1 MVKKYATA
9 LVDQFVASVFS
20 FVLSIVL
27 IRIWEP
33 EAFGVFAF
41 WQTTLLLVIGIQNAM
56 VNTPL
61 NIFIPASKTQGEV
74 RQVEE
79 TLFTINLILVFAFV
93 ILSLAT
99 GSWLPGAS
107 SNAVSAGVIT
117 ALFLGGGLVRE
128 YERSR
133 CFGNQQ
139 PIGAFRINSA
149 YTLIGS
155 VALVIAFFE
164 PDRLDLIMLFGILSV
179 ASIVSSFFGQSAAR
193 ASSSTRLWP
202 PKIDNYHPIWV
213 QSKWALV
220 GVITTNIQGRGYV
233 YLISAAAGLEALA
246 MIAAAEI
253 VFRPIGL
260 LVTAWARVSR
270 PRLAVLASQSDF
282 VEFHR
287 IVRIALLGLF
297 LSYGVLCGVVWLGWN
312 LIDEYLYLERYNEM
326 GSLVGGWA
334 LVVFIG
340 SVRAIFSNSL
350 QSLKRFKRLATATV
364 FGSLSFL
371 ASALVILPIFGYR
384 RILVCLAVAE
394 LVSLFY
400 IYIEYR
406 KFGPSK
412 NRQFGTE
419 SKTWAT

>member
-1 MVKKYATA
+1 MIRKYATA
-9 LVDQFVASVFS
+9 LVDQSVASAFA

-33 EAFGVFAF
+33 EDFGVFAF
-41 WQTTLLLVIGIQNAM
+41 WLTTLLFVIGLQNAL

-61 NIFIPASKTQGEV
+61 NIFIPASKTPGEV

-93 ILSLAT
+93 ILSLTT

-107 SNAVSAGVIT
+107 SNVISAGVIA

-133 CFGNQQ
+133 CFANQR
-139 PIGAFRINSA
+139 PIGAFRINFVYS
-149 YTLIGS
+149 LIGS
-155 VALVIAFFE
+155 IALVIAFFD
-164 PDRLDLIMLFGILSV
+164 PDRLDLIMMFSILSV
-179 ASIVSSFFGQSAAR
+179 ASIVSSFFGQKEAR

-202 PKIDNYHPIWV
+202 PKMVNYHPIWS

-220 GVITTNIQGRGYV
+220 GVVTTNIQGRGYV
-233 YLISAAAGLEALA
+233 YLVSAAAGLEALA

-253 VFRPIGL
+253 VFRPMGL
-260 LVTAWARVSR
+260 LVTAWGRVSR
-270 PRLAVLASQSDF
+270 PRLADLASQSDF

-287 IVRIALLGLF
+287 IVGIALLGFF
-297 LSYGVLCGVVWLGWN
+297 LSYGVLCGAVWLGWN
-312 LIDEYLYLERYNEM
+312 LIEEYLYAERYSEM

-340 SVRAIFSNSL
+340 SIRAIFSNSL
-350 QSLKRFKRLATATV
+350 QSLKRFKPLATATIL
-364 FGSLSFL
+364 GSVVFL
-371 ASALVILPIFGYR
+371 ATALVVLPNLGYR
-384 RILVCLAVAE
+384 RILICLAVAE

-400 IYIEYR
+400 IYFEYR
-406 KFGPSK
+406 KFAPSK
-412 NRQFGTE
+412 NKQLNAE
-419 SKTWAT
+419 SKSWAT